1 MLRLITAISVTGTRE
16 WVVPANAGIQ
26 KKIWVHCMKQF
37 YVYIVCSKRN
47 GTLYIGI
54 TSDLN
59 RRIYEHKNGLIKGF
73 TKKYSVTQL
82 VYFEIFESATDAI
95 RYVGWIPA
103 FAGTTPRLLGLAV

>member
-1 MLRLITAISVTGTRE
+1 VGRPRE
-16 WVVPANAGIQ
+16 RGDPE
-26 KKIWVHCMKQF
+26 KIWVHCMKQF

-82 VYFEIFESATDAI
+82 VCFEIFESAVDAI
-95 RYVGWIPA
+95 RREKQLKKWTRA
-103 FAGTTPRLLGLAV
+103 WKLALIEKLNPEWFDLYETSLHE